1 MGRSLP
7 LIGSELSNLQLNSG
21 LILQST
27 EASLSALVSDLQQSA
42 NNAVVS
48 ATRDLP
54 DDIEIDFQHTTTAS
68 TSGAINAA
76 FGLPITLPGTIDAS
90 VSFTESLT
98 LGAYWDNT
106 TSSPVFY
113 VNTSNSSLKATVTA
127 TANVNGTGESLGF
140 VTLGINGETANLNA
154 AFAMSLNP
162 QPPVNASE
170 PAGRL
175 TLDQLN
181 NTPLSSLVSTQLTS
195 TAQRRLRCKS
205 TRRCLPRRRTSALA
219 GRTSRIRRTSR
230 RRSAPIRRSRN

>member
-1 MGRSLP
+1 M
-7 LIGSELSNLQLNSG
+7 
-21 LILQST
+21 
-27 EASLSALVSDLQQSA
+27 
-42 NNAVVS
+42 VS

-76 FGLPITLPGTIDAS
+76 FGLPITLPGTIDAA
-90 VSFTESLT
+90 VSLTESLT

-113 VNTSNSSLKATVTA
+113 VDTSNSSLNATVTA
-127 TANVNGTGESLGF
+127 TAHVNGTGASLGF
-140 VTLGINGETANLNA
+140 VTLVINGATANLNA
-154 AFAMSLNP
+154 AFSMSLNP

-195 TAQRRLRCKS
+195 TAPTTLALQIHTPLS
-205 TRRCLPRRRTSALA
+205 SSASNISFSWPDITNPTNVTSSLSSDPTLAQVELSSRTSVP
-219 GRTSRIRRTSR
+219 I
-230 RRSAPIRRSRN
+230 RSAPASTW